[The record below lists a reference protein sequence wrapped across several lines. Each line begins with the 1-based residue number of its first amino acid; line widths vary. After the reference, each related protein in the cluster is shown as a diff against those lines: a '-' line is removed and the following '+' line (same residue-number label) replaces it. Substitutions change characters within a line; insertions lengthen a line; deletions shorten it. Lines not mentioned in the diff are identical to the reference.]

1 MARIRSIHPGQWTDE
16 QFVSVS
22 FAARLLAL
30 GLRNEADDNGVFEWK
45 PITIKMRLFAAD
57 NVNVADLLDEL
68 SASDIVQRFDEGGK
82 SFGAIRNFRRWQRP
96 EKPNSV
102 HPLPERL
109 RKYVGLLPIDT
120 PSDGEK
126 SAINHAPS
134 DSKSP
139 AAPSGDDDGSG
150 SDPLPIDDQSS
161 TGCRKSFQRKEEG
174 GSGVLV
180 VDDDEA
186 RARAKFDLAA
196 ATERVIA
203 AAGADPSKQAGW
215 MMASVSVGKWLARGA
230 DLELDILPT
239 IGAVAVSREGRG
251 PPNSP
256 SYFDR
261 AIVEA
266 MARRLKPLPDV
277 LPSKPRNGNR
287 PQPVDT
293 LDVETARW
301 KARVSGWVKSKIWR
315 EADWGPPPD
324 DPDCWAPAVLLVDLH
339 QRGAA

>member
-1 MARIRSIHPGQWTDE
+1 MT
-16 QFVSVS
+16 
-22 FAARLLAL
+22 
-30 GLRNEADDNGVFEWK
+30 
-45 PITIKMRLFAAD
+45 
-57 NVNVADLLDEL
+57 VA
-68 SASDIVQRFDEGGK
+68 
-82 SFGAIRNFRRWQRP
+82 P
-96 EKPNSV
+96 EPF
-102 HPLPERL
+102 
-109 RKYVGLLPIDT
+109 T
-120 PSDGEK
+120 PSDCDVRNLDGFMLNVEKLMASELWAISTGEEFK
-126 SAINHAPS
+126 AALALWCRAWKQVPAASLPNDERVLMAFSGAGARWKKVRDVALRGFVLCSDGRLYHPVLAADAIRAAKARQQRRDAINARYG
-134 DSKSP
+134 K
-139 AAPSGDDDGSG
+139 GTERDDPKPPTHHDKPTAVATAVDGPEARDFYQRRDG
-150 SDPLPIDDQSS
+150 TE
-161 TGCRKSFQRKEEG
+161 TGRKKEKI
-174 GSGVLV
+174 V

-266 MARRLKPLPDV
+266 MGNRLKPLPDV

-301 KARVSGWVKSKIWR
+301 KARVTGWVKSRIWR